1 MTVRANKP
9 AFNIREKLKELTHS
23 IGLKG
28 RELMRAATVQ
38 EARDLVSAGR
48 KNLVINGE
56 FAVSQRGT
64 TFTYSGT
71 NQDHTVYNS
80 DRFTTQTFGSSFP
93 SGDYLQI
100 TQSSD
105 VPTISQAGTRFKNS
119 QKIEV
124 LQDISFGSGPNAVWT
139 KHVVEGQNS
148 ANLGLG
154 TSEASDFT
162 VSFWVK
168 STKTGTITVN
178 LKSSDSN
185 LSYTTAANI
194 SSADSWQ
201 KIVKT
206 IPGPTSGT
214 FNTDTTAG
222 LQLIITWSIDSGWIA
237 TSTLDTWNSGN
248 FSGSTTQSKMLLAD
262 GDIIYLTGVQIE
274 KGKNAT
280 DFEHRN
286 YGEELALCQRYYQRL
301 SLVNYAG
308 FPLIVRKSGGNAAG
322 EGAYRLSPPMRTTPS
337 GGFFGNGVI
346 NGWYI
351 YTPANN
357 TSSSVTSITL
367 AQQNLSDYITDTGS
381 ADYVQFQLAGM
392 SGGTGDVGIVF
403 FTGGSQNN
411 QYYFS
416 SEL

>member
-9 AFNIREKLKELTHS
+9 AFNIREKLKELTQN

-38 EARDLVSAGR
+38 EARDLISAGR

-93 SGDYLQI
+93 SGNYLQI

-185 LSYTTAANI
+185 LSYTTAADI
-194 SSADSWQ
+194 SSANSWQ

-214 FNTDTTAG
+214 FNTDSTSG
-222 LQLIITWSIDSGWIA
+222 LQLIITWSINSGWIA

-280 DFEHRN
+280 DFEYRS
-286 YGEELALCQRYYQRL
+286 YGEELALCQRYFQ
-301 SLVNYAG
+301 
-308 FPLIVRKSGGNAAG
+308 
-322 EGAYRLSPPMRTTPS
+322 
-337 GGFFGNGVI
+337 
-346 NGWYI
+346 I
-351 YTPANN
+351 YTLTTGNEGVNIMRGSVVSGASEIIRFLPVKMRATPTYARFGTN
-357 TSSSVTSITL
+357 TGIAPQLTARRLNGATTDTIITVSSVTSLT
-367 AQQNLSDYITDTGS
+367 NLSSVDNENNLIRFRFSPSLTDGEPYAVWNDGQTFQVYS
-381 ADYVQFQLAGM
+381 ASA
-392 SGGTGDVGIVF
+392 
-403 FTGGSQNN
+403 
-411 QYYFS
+411 
-416 SEL
+416 EL

>member
-1 MTVRANKP
+1 MAVRVNKS
-9 AFNIREKLKELTHS
+9 AFNIREKLSELAVKF
-23 IGLKG
+23 GLKG
-28 RELMRAATVQ
+28 SELARAETVQ
-38 EARDLVSAGR
+38 DARDLVSAGR
-48 KNLVINGE
+48 KNLIINGE

-93 SGDYLQI
+93 SGNYLQI

-185 LSYTTAANI
+185 LSYTTAADI

-248 FSGSTTQSKMLLAD
+248 FSGSTTQSKMLITD

-280 DFEHRN
+280 DFEHRS
-286 YGEELALCQRYYQRL
+286 YGEEFALCQRYYQ
-301 SLVNYAG
+301 
-308 FPLIVRKSGGNAAG
+308 
-322 EGAYRLSPPMRTTPS
+322 
-337 GGFFGNGVI
+337 
-346 NGWYI
+346 I
-351 YTPANN
+351 YTLCTGNDGVGIMRGSLISGASEITRILPVKMRASPTYARFGTN
-357 TSSSVTSITL
+357 TNIAPELTARRLNGATTDTIITVSTVTNITNYSSVDNEN
-367 AQQNLSDYITDTGS
+367 NLIRFRFSPALVDGEPYAVWNDGQTFLMYS
-381 ADYVQFQLAGM
+381 ASA
-392 SGGTGDVGIVF
+392 
-403 FTGGSQNN
+403 
-411 QYYFS
+411 
-416 SEL
+416 EL

>member
-9 AFNIREKLKELTHS
+9 AFNVREKLKELERP

-28 RELMRAATVQ
+28 SELMRAETAQ

-80 DRFTTQTFGSSFP
+80 DRFTTQTFGGSFP
-93 SGDYLQI
+93 SGNYLQI

-139 KHVVEGQNS
+139 RHTVEGQNS

-185 LSYTTAANI
+185 LSYTTAADI

-214 FNTDTTAG
+214 FNTDSTAG
-222 LQLIITWSIDSGWIA
+222 LQLIITWSINSGWIA

-274 KGKNAT
+274 KGKVAT
-280 DFEHRN
+280 EFEHRS
-286 YGEELALCQRYYQRL
+286 YGEELALCLRYFWIVPNARWLMGYKRHD
-301 SLVNYAG
+301 SLIFFQLDTPV
-308 FPLIVRKSGGNAAG
+308 
-322 EGAYRLSPPMRTTPS
+322 PMRTSPTPTITSVGVLSNHQGGLGGAVQTTGISVFEYRPDS
-337 GGFFGNGVI
+337 GRGTLQI
-346 NGWYI
+346 
-351 YTPANN
+351 
-357 TSSSVTSITL
+357 SSTYSGTHTTIPSWE
-367 AQQNLSDYITDTGS
+367 
-381 ADYVQFQLAGM
+381 AG
-392 SGGTGDVGIVF
+392 TIEFDA
-403 FTGGSQNN
+403 
-411 QYYFS
+411 
-416 SEL
+416 EL

>member
-1 MTVRANKP
+1 MTVRVNKDS
-9 AFNIREKLKELTHS
+9 FNLREKLSELERP
-23 IGLKG
+23 IGVKG
-28 RELMRAATVQ
+28 SELMKSETAQ

-93 SGDYLQI
+93 SGNYLQI

-124 LQDISFGSGPNAVWT
+124 LQNISFGSGPNAVWT
-139 KHVVEGQNS
+139 KHAVEGQNS

-185 LSYTTAANI
+185 LSYTTAADI
-194 SSADSWQ
+194 SSANSWQ

-214 FNTDTTAG
+214 FNTDSTLG
-222 LQLIITWSIDSGWIA
+222 LQLIITWSINSGWIA

-280 DFEHRN
+280 EFEHRS
-286 YGEELALCQRYYQRL
+286 YGEELAMCMRYYEENKNTQYTATGYHTSFIRSGLQFQVTKRAAPTFTITNAANSAGSSL
-301 SLVNYAG
+301 SLSIGNANTMGVNYSMNSAG
-308 FPLIVRKSGGNAAG
+308 TSYGVR
-322 EGAYRLSPPMRTTPS
+322 
-337 GGFFGNGVI
+337 FD
-346 NGWYI
+346 
-351 YTPANN
+351 YT
-357 TSSSVTSITL
+357 
-367 AQQNLSDYITDTGS
+367 
-381 ADYVQFQLAGM
+381 ADA
-392 SGGTGDVGIVF
+392 
-403 FTGGSQNN
+403 
-411 QYYFS
+411 
-416 SEL
+416 EL

>member
-9 AFNIREKLKELTHS
+9 AFNVREKLKELERP

-28 RELMRAATVQ
+28 SELMRAETAQ

-56 FAVSQRGT
+56 FAVSQRET

-80 DRFTTQTFGSSFP
+80 DRFTTQTFGGSFP
-93 SGDYLQI
+93 SGNYLQI

-139 KHVVEGQNS
+139 KHAVEGQNS

-185 LSYTTAANI
+185 LSYTTAADI

-214 FNTDTTAG
+214 FNTDSTAG
-222 LQLIITWSIDSGWIA
+222 LQLIITWSINSGWIA

-274 KGKNAT
+274 KGKVAT
-280 DFEHRN
+280 EFEHRS
-286 YGEELALCQRYYQRL
+286 YGEELALCQRYYFRL
-301 SLVNYAG
+301 TSTVWMYA
-308 FPLIVRKSGGNAAG
+308 LDNTNAYNRATIWHPV
-322 EGAYRLSPPMRTTPS
+322 EMRANPSISWTPS
-337 GGFFGNGVI
+337 TSGTSNGTQFGS
-346 NGWYI
+346 
-351 YTPANN
+351 TK
-357 TSSSVTSITL
+357 TSTL
-367 AQQNLSDYITDTGS
+367 YVNSPGTIVNVS
-381 ADYVQFQLAGM
+381 AAEFNA
-392 SGGTGDVGIVF
+392 
-403 FTGGSQNN
+403 
-411 QYYFS
+411 
-416 SEL
+416 EL

>member
-9 AFNIREKLKELTHS
+9 AFNVREKLKELERP

-28 RELMRAATVQ
+28 SELMRAETAQ

-80 DRFTTQTFGSSFP
+80 DRFTTQTFGGSFP
-93 SGDYLQI
+93 SGNYLQI

-139 KHVVEGQNS
+139 KHAVEGQNS

-185 LSYTTAANI
+185 LSYTTAADI

-214 FNTDTTAG
+214 FNTDSTAG
-222 LQLIITWSIDSGWIA
+222 LQLIITWSINSGWIA

-274 KGKNAT
+274 KGKVAT
-280 DFEHRN
+280 EFEHRS
-286 YGEELALCQRYYQRL
+286 YGEELALCQRYYFRL
-301 SLVNYAG
+301 TSTVWMYA
-308 FPLIVRKSGGNAAG
+308 LDNTNAYNRATIWHPV
-322 EGAYRLSPPMRTTPS
+322 EMRANPSISWTPS
-337 GGFFGNGVI
+337 TSGTSNGTQFGS
-346 NGWYI
+346 
-351 YTPANN
+351 TK
-357 TSSSVTSITL
+357 TSTL
-367 AQQNLSDYITDTGS
+367 YVNSPGTIVNVS
-381 ADYVQFQLAGM
+381 AAEFNA
-392 SGGTGDVGIVF
+392 
-403 FTGGSQNN
+403 
-411 QYYFS
+411 
-416 SEL
+416 EL